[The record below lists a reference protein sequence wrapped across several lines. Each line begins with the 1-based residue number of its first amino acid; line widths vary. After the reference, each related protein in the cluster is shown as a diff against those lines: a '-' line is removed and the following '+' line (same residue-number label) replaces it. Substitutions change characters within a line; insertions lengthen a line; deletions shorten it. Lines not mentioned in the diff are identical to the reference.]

1 MERGGYLLIGSAFWH
16 SLFLCYNQTMTKYA
30 NIYYFKRI
38 CAIGGTEQFLYELA
52 KKYHKYDLTVMYDE
66 CDLDQLLRLKKLVRC
81 IRRKPGETY
90 HAERAFYN
98 FNIDAIDQ
106 IEADEHIFV
115 CHAIYQELG
124 YKPPIDHPKL
134 SRIIGV
140 SKYAKAQ
147 IEKQKE
153 IQNVDKPVEWCYNP
167 LTLEKPDKVMRL
179 ISACRLE
186 DRTKGGDRT
195 LKLIEALD
203 KYCEK
208 TGHHYLWLLFTNGVT
223 KTITSPNVVVMKPRA
238 DVRPYIA
245 DSDWLVQISNN
256 METYCYSINEALGYG
271 TRVVRTPLTVA
282 EELKIPKEGELVLDW
297 DCANVDEI
305 AEKIFEPKKDF
316 AYKPPK
322 DGWSKLLVKKPSTYT
337 YKPEKVL
344 IKPIRAYYDLELG
357 RNVSNWDKPWEV
369 SVERAKEL
377 YKKGL
382 IRML

>member
-1 MERGGYLLIGSAFWH
+1 
-16 SLFLCYNQTMTKYA
+16 MTKYA

-52 KKYHKYDLTVMYDE
+52 KKYHKYDLTILYDE
-66 CDLDQLLRLKKLVRC
+66 GDLDQLLRLKKLVRC
-81 IRRKPGETY
+81 VRRRPGEVY

-98 FNIDAIDQ
+98 FNIDAINQ
-106 IEADEHIFV
+106 IQADEHIFV

-124 YKPPIDHPKL
+124 YQPPIGHPKL

-153 IQNVDKPVEWCYNP
+153 IQNVDKPAEWCYNP

-223 KTITSPNVVVMKPRA
+223 KTITSPNVAVMNPRT

-245 DSDWLVQISNN
+245 DSDWLVQISND

-271 TRVVRTPLTVA
+271 TRVVRTPLSVA

-297 DCANVDEI
+297 DCGNADEI
-305 AEKIFEPKKDF
+305 AEKIFEPKQEF

-322 DGWSKLLVKKPSTYT
+322 DSWSKLLVKKPSTYT
-337 YKPEKVL
+337 FKDEKVL
-344 IKPIRAYYDLELG
+344 IKPVRAYYDMELG

-369 SVERAKEL
+369 DVERAKEL
-377 YKKGL
+377 YKKHL

>member
-1 MERGGYLLIGSAFWH
+1 MGSAFWH
-16 SLFLCYNQTMTKYA
+16 SLFLCYNQIMTRYT
-30 NIYYFKRI
+30 NLYYFKRI
-38 CAIGGTEQFLYELA
+38 CAIGGTEQFLYEMA
-52 KKYHKYDLTVMYDE
+52 KKYHKYDLTILYDE
-66 CDLDQLLRLKKLVRC
+66 GDLDQLLRLKKLVRC
-81 IRRKPGETY
+81 VRRRPGEVY

-98 FNIDAIDQ
+98 FNIDAINQ

-124 YKPPIDHPKL
+124 YQPPIDHPKL

-153 IQNVDKPVEWCYNP
+153 IQNVDKPVELCYNP
-167 LTLEKPDKVMRL
+167 LTLEKPDKVVRL

-186 DRTKGGDRT
+186 DKTKGGNRT

-208 TGHHYLWLLFTNGVT
+208 TGRHYLWLLFTNGMT
-223 KTITSPNVVVMKPRA
+223 KTITSPNVVVMNPRT
-238 DVRPYIA
+238 DVRHYIA
-245 DSDWLVQISNN
+245 DSDWLVQISND

-271 TRVVRTPLTVA
+271 TRIVRTPLTVA
-282 EELKIPKEGELVLDW
+282 EELKIPKEAELVLDW
-297 DCANVDEI
+297 DCGNVDEI
-305 AEKIFEPKKDF
+305 AEKIFEPKQEF
-316 AYKPPK
+316 SYKPPK

-337 YKPEKVL
+337 FKDEKVL
-344 IKPIRAYYDLELG
+344 IKPLRAYYDMELG

-369 SVERAKEL
+369 DVERAKEL
-377 YKKGL
+377 YKKHL

>member
-1 MERGGYLLIGSAFWH
+1 
-16 SLFLCYNQTMTKYA
+16 MTRYT

-38 CAIGGTEQFLYELA
+38 CAIGGTEQFLYEMA
-52 KKYHKYDLTVMYDE
+52 KKYHKYDLTILYDE
-66 CDLDQLLRLKKLVRC
+66 GDLDQLLRLKKLVRC
-81 IRRKPGETY
+81 IRRRPGEVY

-98 FNIDAIDQ
+98 FNIDAINQ

-124 YKPPIDHPKL
+124 YQPPIDHPKL
-134 SRIIGV
+134 DKIIGV

-147 IEKQKE
+147 IEKQKK
-153 IQNVDKPVEWCYNP
+153 IQNVDKPVELCYNP
-167 LTLEKPDKVMRL
+167 LTLEEPDKVVRL

-186 DRTKGGDRT
+186 DKTKGGNRT

-223 KTITSPNVVVMKPRA
+223 KTITSPNVAVMKPRT
-238 DVRPYIA
+238 DVRHYIA
-245 DSDWLVQISNN
+245 DSDWLVQVSND

-271 TRVVRTPLTVA
+271 TRIVRTPLTVA
-282 EELKIPKEGELVLDW
+282 KELKIPKEAELVLDW
-297 DCANVDEI
+297 DCGNVDEI
-305 AEKIFEPKKDF
+305 AEKIFEPKQEF

-337 YKPEKVL
+337 FKDEKVL
-344 IKPIRAYYDLELG
+344 IKPLRAYYDMELG

-369 SVERAKEL
+369 DVERAKEL
-377 YKKGL
+377 YKKHL